1 MKRSWS
7 AILRV
12 ACGLLVVAWAA
23 FSLVGPLIN
32 GNFATGD
39 LTGWNT
45 LGSGAIVGA
54 QGNIVPTTGSFQA
67 QIGSGNDSE
76 VASVVPAFG
85 FAKPGSVHRS
95 ARPARPAVSHSG
107 NQSSSDPNF
116 ADVAEATLESTLNLP
131 AGAIATALPNNF
143 APTFGSAIYQT
154 FSATAGATLSFHWNF
169 ATNEEIPTQW
179 DAALYSLQSGSN
191 PAQVFELADT
201 TQSSVLT
208 VAGTGANPF
217 AIMTGYKTA
226 TVVLPSTGAY
236 TVGFISMQ
244 TGDNSVASATYI
256 GNVQASGS
264 SSPTPAPAAWS
275 LGLLGLGFIAIY
287 SGVRRL
293 RRAM

>member
-1 MKRSWS
+1 VKRSWS

-45 LGSGAIVGA
+45 LGSGAVVGA

-131 AGAIATALPNNF
+131 AGAIATALPNNLRPLS
-143 APTFGSAIYQT
+143 APRSIRLF
-154 FSATAGATLSFHWNF
+154 
-169 ATNEEIPTQW
+169 PRR
-179 DAALYSLQSGSN
+179 
-191 PAQVFELADT
+191 PAPR
-201 TQSSVLT
+201 S
-208 VAGTGANPF
+208 
-217 AIMTGYKTA
+217 
-226 TVVLPSTGAY
+226 PSTGTSRRTKRFQRNGTPRSTACNQA
-236 TVGFISMQ
+236 Q
-244 TGDNSVASATYI
+244 TRRKYLSWPI
-256 GNVQASGS
+256 PR
-264 SSPTPAPAAWS
+264 SPA
-275 LGLLGLGFIAIY
+275 F
-287 SGVRRL
+287 
-293 RRAM
+293 